1 VCWDRAV
8 KQAKGCQI
16 IKVKTYLLLGGMS
29 YVRNIANPRV
39 SDIKKKWIEEISYYT
54 DQRMN

>member
-1 VCWDRAV
+1 
-8 KQAKGCQI
+8 
-16 IKVKTYLLLGGMS
+16 MS